1 MFKLVS
7 ANGRWA
13 YKDNSMIFSNV
24 VWLCEED
31 NKRLYHLIDDN
42 KNEITDDVDKYLVDE

>member
-31 NKRLYHLIDDN
+31 DKRLYHLIDDDR
-42 KNEITDDVDKYLVDE
+42 NEISTNVDDFLVNE

>member
-1 MFKLVS
+1 MLKLVS

-13 YKDNSMIFSNV
+13 YKDNSMIFCNV

-31 NKRLYHLIDDN
+31 DKRLYHLIDDER
-42 KNEITDDVDKYLVDE
+42 NEIAVDIDKCLVEE